1 MIHMGGLRSLLRA
14 AIVRRPWSR
23 GVGNPRSRG
32 CAPGDRIVPGI
43 PLKHAMSPNPLQA
56 FDTPSARQP
65 TFGPGGRR
73 AAGVAWLSA
82 LVLWGCAVPAPPRPT
97 GTAAVASRTQA
108 PADGIPRPSPTT
120 PSGTSAVPA
129 EVVAPAGP
137 TPATPATPADV
148 ASAPSVA
155 SSSPYSA
162 AVAARFPDPPVRYD
176 TPAFEAG
183 RTTFT
188 SNAEMQAALRRLVR
202 DPAPPGSAL
211 VRLITAGRSQQGALI
226 DALLFTR
233 EVDASPAG
241 LARSGRPLVL
251 LIGQQHGD
259 EPAGSEALLAV
270 ARELAQGRL
279 ASLLDRIHVLVLP
292 RANPDG
298 AELGQRHAANGVDIN
313 RDHLTLQTP
322 EALALATLARDY
334 RPMVVVDAHE
344 YTVVGRYLEKFG
356 AVQRYDA
363 LLQYATTANMAPF
376 ITRAAEEWFRRPLVA
391 SLGQQGLTHE
401 WYYTT
406 SADPADK
413 KVSMGGTKPDTG
425 RNVNGLKNA
434 VSLLVETRGVGLGR
448 LHLQRR
454 VHTQVT
460 ALSSVLA
467 STAARAADLVRL
479 RQFVD
484 NEVSALACQ
493 GEAVVEA
500 GPTQSEYLLTLLDP
514 VTGSDKPVSVTW
526 DSALQL
532 TLLKARARPCGYWL
546 AASEGEAVR
555 RLRALGLQ
563 VQRFEARGVVR
574 GETWR
579 ELSRSSVPRPD
590 VRGASADAQAAVT
603 VQVES
608 VPTLLDVTPGSWYVP
623 LDQPLAHL
631 AVAALEPDTLHGY
644 LSPPDHRQ
652 HRSHGAGARAPRD
665 PHDPSAVKRRRVSLV
680 APFSGG
686 GRRPGC
692 HPVRRG

>member
-1 MIHMGGLRSLLRA
+1 
-14 AIVRRPWSR
+14 
-23 GVGNPRSRG
+23 
-32 CAPGDRIVPGI
+32 
-43 PLKHAMSPNPLQA
+43 MSPNPLQA

-65 TFGPGGRR
+65 TFGPEARR
-73 AAGVAWLSA
+73 AAVVVWLSA
-82 LVLWGCAVPAPPRPT
+82 LVLWGCAVPAPPRPS
-97 GTAAVASRTQA
+97 GTAAAASRTQA
-108 PADGIPRPSPTT
+108 PADGIPRPSATT

-137 TPATPATPADV
+137 TPATPADV

-155 SSSPYSA
+155 SSSPPYSA

-211 VRLITAGRSQQGALI
+211 VRLITAGRSQQGAPI

-233 EVDASPAG
+233 EADASPAG

-259 EPAGSEALLAV
+259 EPAASEALLAV

-279 ASLLDRIHVLVLP
+279 ASLLERIHVLVLP

-406 SADPADK
+406 SPDPADK

-425 RNVNGLKNA
+425 RNVNGLKHA

-532 TLLKARARPCGYWL
+532 TSLKARARPCGYWL

-590 VRGASADAQAAVT
+590 VRGASADAQAAVS

-644 LSPPDHRQ
+644 LSHRIIG
-652 HRSHGAGARAPRD
+652 STEATARVLA
-665 PHDPSAVKRRRVSLV
+665 
-680 APFSGG
+680 
-686 GRRPGC
+686 RPETRTTQV
-692 HPVRRG
+692 P